1 VARIEAVRA
10 WMRPG
15 AAPAPAWLADA
26 PLTSALS
33 EYGYATLADWP
44 DRSRGEVAVEV
55 VCEDG
60 ASGVGVAL
68 GGHATGLLVEEALAP
83 VLVGRDAADVEGLW
97 RLGSRVAVQHGTNGH
112 ALAAVSGVDL
122 ALWDLAG
129 KRADLPVYALATPE
143 ASPRVPCYATGPE
156 ASLYE
161 GGGYVGVK
169 VCPPRGPDGVEESA
183 DFLREQRA
191 ALDRAV
197 FLAVD
202 CYMGLTPES
211 ALELHRRTADLGL
224 AWLEEPLLAWQLD
237 ELAALRR
244 AGVPVTSG
252 EHNGPAELD
261 RLIALD
267 AVEILQP
274 ELTWS
279 GGFTDALR
287 LAARAPRLVP
297 HAGGVFAC
305 HLAAALGDMAEFSF
319 YHCADPAVP
328 EPVYAG
334 LLAGDLPVPSGGAF
348 TLSSASGW
356 GCSLASGVVRST
368 TT

>member
-10 WMRPG
+10 WRRADARPR
-15 AAPAPAWLADA
+15 PAWLDDA
-26 PLTSALS
+26 PLASALE
-33 EYGYATLADWP
+33 EYGYATLSGWP
-44 DRSRGEVAVEV
+44 DRSGGEVAVEV

-60 ASGVGVAL
+60 SSGVGVAL
-68 GGHATGLLVEEALAP
+68 GGRATGLLVEEALAP

-129 KRADLPVYALATPE
+129 KRAELPVYALAAPG
-143 ASPRVPCYATGPE
+143 ASPHVPCYATGPE
-156 ASLYE
+156 VSHYE
-161 GGGYVGVK
+161 DGGYVGVK

-183 DFLREQRA
+183 QFLRDQRA
-191 ALDRAV
+191 GLDPEV

-202 CYMGLTPES
+202 CYMGLTLES
-211 ALELHRRTADLGL
+211 TLELHRLTADLGL
-224 AWLEEPLLAWQLD
+224 AWVEEPLLAWELE
-237 ELAALRR
+237 ELAELRR
-244 AGVPVTSG
+244 SGVPVTSG

-267 AVEILQP
+267 AVDILQP

-287 LAARAPRLVP
+287 LAGRAARLVP

-305 HLAAALGDMAEFSF
+305 HLAAALGDMAEFAF
-319 YHCADPAVP
+319 YHCADPGVA

-334 LLAGDLPVPSGGAF
+334 LLAGDLPVPTDGSF

-356 GCSLASGVVRST
+356 GCSLAAGVVRST